1 MDVLWA
7 LRFPSLPD
15 GVRRA
20 RGICPADVA
29 YRVSRP
35 AQLSA
40 PTRQLFPGMCDTLEE
55 GKLAEVT
62 GQGLGSD
69 TRREGVNVSLCLSL
83 HLCMS
88 LWYQEA
94 FPKTSLY

>member
-1 MDVLWA
+1 MDVLRA
-7 LRFPSLPD
+7 LRFPALPD

-40 PTRQLFPGMCDTLEE
+40 PTRQLFPGMGDLPEQGE
-55 GKLAEVT
+55 PRARPWGVGSGGKGLMAHLA
-62 GQGLGSD
+62 SSSHC
-69 TRREGVNVSLCLSL
+69 VSVS
-83 HLCMS
+83 
-88 LWYQEA
+88 QEA
-94 FPKTSLY
+94 FPKISLC